1 MIYHNNSTGTQTIVE
16 LPELYIIM
24 YYFNAVHG
32 TQHHVRDILDYLFDE
47 VQVIM
52 CL

>member
-1 MIYHNNSTGTQTIVE
+1 MIYQNNNNSTGTQTIVE
-16 LPELYIIM
+16 LPQL

-32 TQHHVRDILDYLFDE
+32 TQHHVHDILNYLFDE

>member
-1 MIYHNNSTGTQTIVE
+1 
-16 LPELYIIM
+16 M
-24 YYFNAVHG
+24 YYLNVVHG
-32 TQHHVRDILDYLFDE
+32 TQHHVHDSLDYLFDE

>member
-1 MIYHNNSTGTQTIVE
+1 
-16 LPELYIIM
+16 M

-32 TQHHVRDILDYLFDE
+32 TQHHVHDSLDYLFDE
-47 VQVIM
+47 VQVVIM